1 VPQGP
6 ISFKHNS
13 CPLPRRLLAMV
24 YDGVNLMGLLIVASA
39 TALPFGSENTTAFRD
54 FWFTCWLFL
63 VCFAYLG
70 CCWRYGGMTMGMR
83 AWKIRLISEDG
94 GPVSWPACL
103 LRYLVAL
110 VSLSVFGL
118 GILWALVDRK
128 KRCWHDL
135 AAHTLLIKT

>member
-1 VPQGP
+1 MHVQLADNVYC
-6 ISFKHNS
+6 S
-13 CPLPRRLLAMV
+13 LARRLMVMSYDAMI
-24 YDGVNLMGLLIVASA
+24 LLGLLILASA
-39 TALPFGSENTTAFRD
+39 VALPFGDIDKVAFQD

-70 CCWRYGGMTMGMR
+70 CCWRYGGMTLGMR

-94 GPVSWPACL
+94 GPVSWSACL

-110 VSLSVFGL
+110 VSVSAFGL

-135 AAHTLLIKT
+135 AARTLLIKT